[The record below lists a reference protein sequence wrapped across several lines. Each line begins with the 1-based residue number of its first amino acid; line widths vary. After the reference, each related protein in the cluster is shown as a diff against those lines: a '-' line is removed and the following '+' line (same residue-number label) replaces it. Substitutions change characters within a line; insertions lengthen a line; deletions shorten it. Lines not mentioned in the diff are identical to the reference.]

1 MRLFQD
7 HDSKEKRTYIAAA
20 FVIISLMG
28 LYLVWD
34 ALFSYRP
41 FGIRLLFDN
50 IDIGVYFQSS
60 RWIVGQGVLYEDA
73 FSEYPLLANLVFGFC
88 RLVAQ
93 VIHPFPSDIES
104 FSFIWTV
111 TSWLVYLF
119 AVSTSLTK
127 VSRSSL
133 WLWLAP
139 APIYFALFR
148 FDIYPS
154 VTTLLALIAI
164 RDEKYAR
171 GSLWLGITIALKGYA
186 LFLLPSYCIFIL
198 YKRGIK
204 AAITNTMICL
214 MPFLL
219 GNLIVLCY
227 AGVKGLLAPYAF
239 HAIRKQNGE
248 SVYDVFYLS
257 WLVDIFPGLPTLL
270 QISSSLLPVLQK
282 PKTFEALVNAF
293 LIAIVGLITFSVFYS
308 PQFCLWI
315 IPIAAFSESLLIRR
329 LTVVLSW
336 ATFLYFPLAFD
347 LKNTELARRLLFRIA
362 ITLNAVIRLAL
373 LGTAIKRSKGSLIKQ
388 NPA

>member
-7 HDSKEKRTYIAAA
+7 GNSREKRSYIVAA
-20 FVIISLMG
+20 VIISLMG

-41 FGIRLLFDN
+41 FGIRLLFDS

-60 RWIVGQGVLYEDA
+60 RWIVGQGILYEDV
-73 FSEYPLLANLVFGFC
+73 FSEYPLLANLVFGVC
-88 RLVAQ
+88 RLVAE
-93 VIHPFPSDIES
+93 VIHPFSSDIEG
-104 FSFIWTV
+104 FSFVWTV

-119 AVSTSLTK
+119 AVFTSLTK
-127 VSRSSL
+127 VSKRSI

-139 APIYFALFR
+139 APLYFALFR

-186 LFLLPSYCIFIL
+186 LFLLPSYCIFIF
-198 YKRGIK
+198 YRRGIK
-204 AAITNTMICL
+204 AVITNTMICL

-219 GNLIVLCY
+219 GNLIVLLY

-248 SVYDVFYLS
+248 SVYDVFYLN
-257 WLVDIFPGLPTLL
+257 WLVNIFPGLPTLL
-270 QISSSLLPVLQK
+270 QISSALLPVLQR

-315 IPIAAFSESLLIRR
+315 IPIAAFSESLLISR
-329 LTVVLSW
+329 LTIVLSW
-336 ATFLYFPLAFD
+336 ATFLYFPFAFD
-347 LKNTELARRLLFRIA
+347 LRNAKSAGRILFRVA
-362 ITLNAVIRLAL
+362 LTLNTVIRLAL
-373 LGTAIKRSKGSLIKQ
+373 LGAAIRRGRPITQ